1 MALKSTATDVASS
14 VESLYTV
21 ANVYINSTSKNT
33 KLANSPSYKELLQL
47 LDDLSAKGLQ
57 AIEKLVKSKSP
68 KYKVRY
74 KLVRPAHPS
83 STKIDEY
90 GHKAKSP
97 HGGRVLCTI
106 ITEEYGTFTGV
117 AKCMQE
123 NVFNGRVGKNIAR
136 GKALSRLFEEI
147 LKVERRDAAYK
158 NFLESPKPACKL
170 DSSSKV
176 AQEVEDVEVIA
187 ASGC

>member
-1 MALKSTATDVASS
+1 
-14 VESLYTV
+14 
-21 ANVYINSTSKNT
+21 
-33 KLANSPSYKELLQL
+33 
-47 LDDLSAKGLQ
+47 
-57 AIEKLVKSKSP
+57 
-68 KYKVRY
+68 
-74 KLVRPAHPS
+74 
-83 STKIDEY
+83 
-90 GHKAKSP
+90 
-97 HGGRVLCTI
+97 
-106 ITEEYGTFTGV
+106 
-117 AKCMQE
+117 MQE